1 MELFK
6 NPNFDFLG
14 KAKYF
19 LVVSGL
25 LVAAGIY
32 AIASGQLR
40 YGVEFSGGTQL
51 ILQFQT
57 APALE
62 KIRDAV
68 DRSAPGSVIQ
78 VFGQPADNK
87 VLVRLAAQGDD
98 SDLDAPARAALA
110 TLAEEY
116 GDNPV
121 IESSSEI
128 VGPIVGAELRRKAIL
143 LVSLGLLFQLIYL
156 AFRFKGGIWGLGAA
170 IAALHDVVVAL
181 GILTFSGYEITLN
194 IIAALLTL
202 VGYSVNDTI
211 VIFDRARENLGQRR
225 KVSMSELL
233 NSSINQTLSRT
244 MITSGT
250 TFLALLGLFLLGG
263 DVLRGFSFA
272 LVVGTI
278 VGTYSTMFVALP
290 LVDWWYRRKGRSHAG
305 ATAPTGR

>member
-1 MELFK
+1 MEFLK
-6 NPNFDFLG
+6 NPNIDFLG
-14 KAKYF
+14 RAKYA

-25 LVAAGIY
+25 LIAVGIY
-32 AIASGQLR
+32 VIASGQVR

-51 ILQFQT
+51 ILQFQS
-57 APALE
+57 APEIE

-68 DRSAPGSVIQ
+68 ERTSPGSVIQ
-78 VFGQPADNK
+78 TFGEAGDNK
-87 VLVRLAAQGDD
+87 VLVRLAIEADD
-98 SDLDAPARAALA
+98 SDLDAPSRSALA
-110 TLAEEY
+110 TLADDY

-156 AFRFKGGIWGLGAA
+156 AVRFKGGIWGLGAA
-170 IAALHDVVVAL
+170 VAALHDVVIAL
-181 GILTFSGYEITLN
+181 GIMSFAGYEITLN
-194 IIAALLTL
+194 VIAALLTL

-225 KVSMSELL
+225 KISMSQLL
-233 NSSINQTLSRT
+233 NNSVNQTLSRT
-244 MITSGT
+244 LITSGT
-250 TFLALLGLFLLGG
+250 TFLALLGLYLLGG

-278 VGTYSTMFVALP
+278 VGTYSTIFIAVP
-290 LVDWWYRRKGRSHAG
+290 LVDWWYRRKGQSA
-305 ATAPTGR
+305 APVARAARR